1 MRDILDRKLTL
12 STAQKSA
19 FYEQIAPRLPL
30 LSKLE
35 SILDNNQLIFRYNAK
50 AHAFSVIEADYLL
63 ENQLQDNTVYLFLIE
78 RSNGNTQVCR
88 TMFPKASLNYAEGQ
102 IKYTLLKKEKIS
114 SATAMAATSRSSHSH
129 SRAFAFRL
137 SG

>member
-63 ENQLQDNTVYLFLIE
+63 DKLRYSDI
-78 RSNGNTQVCR
+78 SGNFNISGLR
-88 TMFPKASLNYAEGQ
+88 N
-102 IKYTLLKKEKIS
+102 LL
-114 SATAMAATSRSSHSH
+114 
-129 SRAFAFRL
+129 
-137 SG
+137 